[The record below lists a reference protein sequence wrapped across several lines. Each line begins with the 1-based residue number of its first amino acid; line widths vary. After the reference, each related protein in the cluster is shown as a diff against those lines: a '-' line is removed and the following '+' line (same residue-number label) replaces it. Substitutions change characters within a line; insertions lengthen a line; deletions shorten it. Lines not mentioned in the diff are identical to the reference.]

1 MNKKDNQK
9 VFFGNEKVTK
19 LEKQKGVDKIF
30 SKVCSNGAFIL
41 QKDLESFE
49 EDLSKYVGCKHA
61 IGVADGTNAILL
73 GLQALEIG
81 LGDEVIISP
90 HTYIATAAAIKM
102 SGATPVFADIGS
114 DNLLCP
120 NSAKQQITNKTKA
133 IMPTQLNGRCA
144 DMDLIS
150 NIAKENNILVLEDSA
165 QGLGAKY
172 KGKSAG
178 TFGPFGTLS
187 FYPAK
192 LIGCFGDGGA
202 ILTNNDLIA
211 EKIYLSRDHGRDIE
225 GNVIAWGTNCRLDNL
240 QAAFL
245 KFRLSKFD
253 EDVRRRRE
261 IASMY
266 NRGLKNIY
274 QIRLPPSPDSDQSH
288 FDVYQNYE
296 ITADKRDK
304 LKEYLKQK
312 GISTI
317 KQWGGKAVHHFDE
330 LGFGQKKYTH
340 LSNTN
345 NFFNR
350 CLMLPMNMSL
360 TNPEVLYIIEKIR
373 NFYRKKA

>member
-1 MNKKDNQK
+1 M
-9 VFFGNEKVTK
+9 
-19 LEKQKGVDKIF
+19 
-30 SKVCSNGAFIL
+30 
-41 QKDLESFE
+41 
-49 EDLSKYVGCKHA
+49 
-61 IGVADGTNAILL
+61 
-73 GLQALEIG
+73 QALEIG
-81 LGDEVIISP
+81 AGDEVIISS

-114 DNLLCP
+114 DNLICA

-150 NIAKENNILVLEDSA
+150 DIAKENNILVLEDSA

-202 ILTNNDLIA
+202 ILTNNDSVA
-211 EKIYLSRDHGRDIE
+211 EKIYLSRDHGRDID
-225 GNVIAWGTNCRLDNL
+225 GNVISWGTNCRLDNL

-245 KFRLSKFD
+245 KYRLSKFD
-253 EDVRRRRE
+253 EDIKRRRE

-266 NRGLKNIY
+266 NDGLKDLY
-274 QIRLPPSPDSDQSH
+274 QIKLPPSPDSDQNH

-296 ITADKRDK
+296 LTAERREI
-304 LKEYLKQK
+304 LKEYLNQK
-312 GISTI
+312 GVSTI
-317 KQWGGKAVHHFDE
+317 KQWGGKAVHHFEE
-330 LGFGQKKYTH
+330 LGFGEKKYNH

-345 NFFNR
+345 NFFKN

-360 TNPEVLYIIEKIR
+360 TNHQVLYIIENIR
-373 NFYRKKA
+373 NFYGQKD